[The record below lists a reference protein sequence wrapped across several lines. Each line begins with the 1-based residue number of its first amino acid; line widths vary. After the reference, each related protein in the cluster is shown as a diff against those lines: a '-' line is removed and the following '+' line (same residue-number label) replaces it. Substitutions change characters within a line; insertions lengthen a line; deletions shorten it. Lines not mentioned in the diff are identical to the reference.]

1 VKLKLLR
8 NREEKPL
15 NVKLY
20 LDEDCKIPVET
31 NPLNNEYVLPGE
43 ECEFTLWL
51 RNEEKTMVD
60 RLKVECDLP
69 YVKVFGTPKI
79 LKDGEKAKVKVK
91 AVFPESLE
99 ESPLPNFVVSGLR
112 LLPVLKK

>member
-1 VKLKLLR
+1 LSK
-8 NREEKPL
+8 NEKPL

-31 NPLNNEYVLPGE
+31 NPLNSEYVLPGE
-43 ECEFTLWL
+43 EHEFTLWIH
-51 RNEEKTMVD
+51 NEEKTMVD

-69 YVKVFGTPKI
+69 YVKVFGFPKT
-79 LKDGEKAKVKVK
+79 LKDGEKARVKVK

-99 ESPLPNFVVSGLR
+99 ESPIPNFVVSGLR